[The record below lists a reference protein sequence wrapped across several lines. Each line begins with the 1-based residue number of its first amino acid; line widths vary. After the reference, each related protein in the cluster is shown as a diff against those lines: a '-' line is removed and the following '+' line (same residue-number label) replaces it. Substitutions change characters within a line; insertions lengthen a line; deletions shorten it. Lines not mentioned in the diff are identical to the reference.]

1 MIERR
6 TKQAAFATALLSV
19 AGLGAFGISRT
30 VSAQGA
36 GVHEA
41 LTRTAPDE
49 IPVLAALSRE
59 FRRVAAAVE
68 PSVVHIQ
75 VSGRTA
81 AHDGL
86 SPQMPEELR
95 RFFGLPDGAL
105 PRRFDAQPQ
114 NPYRDYDVPPTMGVG
129 SGWIY
134 SADGY
139 VVTNNHVVRAADSIL
154 VRLHDGAEYDA
165 RVVAADAAT
174 DIAVLRIDAEG
185 LHPARLSTEPVSQGD
200 IVFAFGS
207 PLQFEF
213 SLSQG
218 VVAGTGRRTGILGPS
233 GYENFIQTDAAIN
246 PGNSGGP
253 LTDIHGDVIGMN
265 TAIASRSGFFSGMG
279 FAVPAPM
286 IEPVV
291 EQLIEDG
298 RVQRGFLGVQIQDD
312 PDLLRSFGYE
322 GRGVLVSDVVPDGP
336 AAAAGIERGD
346 IIVSLDGR
354 DVETTAELRQRV
366 ASERPNQEI
375 AVAIVR
381 GREQRT
387 IDVKLGTMPAEV
399 AADGSPSEDGRL
411 QPRAAQE
418 SLRKLGIEGAET
430 LTSDLAGRYE
440 VEDVRG
446 VLVLS
451 VRAQSVAASVGLR
464 PGSVITEVGNESV
477 ESLGDLTDA
486 LAEKDLQQGVRLT
499 VREAGVNH
507 FVFLKLPA

>member
-1 MIERR
+1 
-6 TKQAAFATALLSV
+6 
-19 AGLGAFGISRT
+19 
-30 VSAQGA
+30 
-36 GVHEA
+36 
-41 LTRTAPDE
+41 
-49 IPVLAALSRE
+49 
-59 FRRVAAAVE
+59 
-68 PSVVHIQ
+68 
-75 VSGRTA
+75 
-81 AHDGL
+81 
-86 SPQMPEELR
+86 
-95 RFFGLPDGAL
+95 
-105 PRRFDAQPQ
+105 
-114 NPYRDYDVPPTMGVG
+114 
-129 SGWIY
+129 
-134 SADGY
+134 
-139 VVTNNHVVRAADSIL
+139 
-154 VRLHDGAEYDA
+154 
-165 RVVAADAAT
+165 
-174 DIAVLRIDAEG
+174 
-185 LHPARLSTEPVSQGD
+185 
-200 IVFAFGS
+200 
-207 PLQFEF
+207 
-213 SLSQG
+213 
-218 VVAGTGRRTGILGPS
+218 
-233 GYENFIQTDAAIN
+233 
-246 PGNSGGP
+246 
-253 LTDIHGDVIGMN
+253 
-265 TAIASRSGFFSGMG
+265 MG

-291 EQLIEDG
+291 EQLIEEG

-336 AAAAGIERGD
+336 AADAGIERGD

-354 DVETTAELRQRV
+354 NVETTAELRRRV
-366 ASERPNQEI
+366 ASERPSQEI

-411 QPRAAQE
+411 QPHDTQE

-477 ESLGDLTDA
+477 QSLGDLTDA